1 MYTYIR
7 KQQKFWVSKQNVLV
21 WTQRMIQ
28 EKKKVRIF
36 VQVELKINHISEEHC
51 DNYITAVKWGL
62 SKYFNTEHNDSNV
75 DFNHQ

>member
-1 MYTYIR
+1 
-7 KQQKFWVSKQNVLV
+7 
-21 WTQRMIQ
+21 MIQ